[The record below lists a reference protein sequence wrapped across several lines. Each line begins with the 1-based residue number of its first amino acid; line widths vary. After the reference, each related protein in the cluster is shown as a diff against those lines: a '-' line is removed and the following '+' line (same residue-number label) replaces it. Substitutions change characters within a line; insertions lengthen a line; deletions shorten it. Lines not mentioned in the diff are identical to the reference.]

1 MKQHFIP
8 QVYLKEFLNKNG
20 KLYTLDTA
28 LLKYGRSVFSEERS
42 TAEVCRSKDFYTL
55 NPSLIST
62 FPHMKDLHRLS
73 IEESFQHYERK
84 YPKIIAKI
92 KAKQQA
98 IPIDDARTLMYT
110 LLDFKI
116 RNVHFRE
123 NVVPKAY
130 VAAVEEIIGE
140 YKYGIQHDYLPA
152 ALNLSRE
159 EVLKQLDLIEKK
171 FKGISSPEDMHLS
184 AIAQRKQ
191 ETEGIQDKII
201 EHALGL
207 EWIMFESNDGFV
219 TNDNPGVSV
228 DSRNRVQNTKF
239 DEDYRYFCPL
249 TPSLCLSFDASRFD
263 QRYKTNKV
271 QKYIS
276 YQKCSAQATAQI
288 NQLCGYHVNRHIF
301 AQSKEVIDS
310 IAVSINRAAELKGE
324 IKRTQ

>member
-28 LLKYGRSVFSEERS
+28 VLKYGRSVFSEEKS

-55 NPSLIST
+55 KSHLIST
-62 FPHMKDLHRLS
+62 FPHMKDLHELS
-73 IEESFQHYERK
+73 IEESFHHYERK

-92 KAKQQA
+92 KAMQQA

-116 RNVHFRE
+116 RNVYFRE

-140 YKYGIQHDYLPA
+140 YKHGIQHDYLPA
-152 ALNLSRE
+152 ALKLNKE
-159 EVLKQLDLIEKK
+159 EVSKQLDLIEKK

-184 AIAQRKQ
+184 AIAERKQ
-191 ETEGIQDKII
+191 EAEGIQDKII
-201 EHALGL
+201 DHVLGL
-207 EWIMFESNDGFV
+207 EWIMFESNDGFA

-228 DSRNRVQNTKF
+228 DNKNRVQNTKF

-249 TPSLCLSFDASRFD
+249 TPSLCLTFDASRID
-263 QRYKTNKV
+263 PRYEVNKV
-271 QKYIS
+271 QKYIK
-276 YQKCSAQATAQI
+276 YQKCDPEAIGKI
-288 NQLCGYHVNRHIF
+288 NQLATYHVNRHIF
-301 AQSKEVIDS
+301 SRSKEVINS
-310 IAVSINRAAELKGE
+310 VAVNINSTVQLKPE
-324 IKRTQ
+324 IKRTR